1 MGEASQ
7 HIILLGCGKM
17 GSALLRGWL
26 SDEKLNASFTVIEP
40 FDAAVSW
47 LPEQDNVAHVSSV
60 AAAVSSGTPQADVIL
75 LAVKPQMMAEAA
87 VDLRS
92 LAYSGTAYLSIAAGL
107 SCAWLSEQLGKEA
120 AIVRSMPNTPASIGK
135 GVTAIYANAFVEKTQ
150 TDLAK
155 QLLQAVGSVVEL
167 PDESLMDAVTALS
180 GSGPAYIFAM
190 AEAMAEAGQAL
201 GLSEALAH
209 QLARQTIAG
218 AGALLDQSD
227 ETAAILRENVTSKGG
242 TTAAALSVLQAD
254 EGLADLLLRAMKAA
268 HSRSIT
274 LGS

>member
-1 MGEASQ
+1 M
-7 HIILLGCGKM
+7 
-17 GSALLRGWL
+17 
-26 SDEKLNASFTVIEP
+26 T
-40 FDAAVSW
+40 
-47 LPEQDNVAHVSSV
+47 HVSSV
-60 AAAVSSGTPQADVIL
+60 SAAVSSGVPQADIIL

-87 VDLRS
+87 IDLRS
-92 LAYSGTAYLSIAAGL
+92 LAHSGTAYLSIAAGL
-107 SCAWLSEQLGKEA
+107 SCSWLSEQLGKEA

-135 GVTAIYANAFVEKTQ
+135 GVTAIYANAFVDKAQ
-150 TDLAK
+150 IDLAK